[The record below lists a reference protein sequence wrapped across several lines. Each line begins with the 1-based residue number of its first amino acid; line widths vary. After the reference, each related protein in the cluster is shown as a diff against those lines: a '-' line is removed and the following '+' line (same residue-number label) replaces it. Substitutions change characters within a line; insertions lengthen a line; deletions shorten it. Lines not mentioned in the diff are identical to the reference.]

1 MASATDPL
9 GHTTTLAYDAMG
21 NLTTVTD
28 SLGKVTTLTYDAAGR
43 PVTVQGPLGQ
53 TVQVAYEGADLRT
66 VTDPLGRAR
75 QRAVDAL
82 GRVRLRIGPQ
92 GQTTRLAYDVP
103 AGWNRLE
110 ADIALDDAA
119 GLEGSAIFKVVVESG
134 GQWQAAYESP
144 IVRGGDAPLPVKI
157 DLKGVTRAA
166 LLVEYADRGDVL
178 DHANWLNVRLVK

>member
-1 MASATDPL
+1 MRGLGMHSAS
-9 GHTTTLAYDAMG
+9 
-21 NLTTVTD
+21 
-28 SLGKVTTLTYDAAGR
+28 
-43 PVTVQGPLGQ
+43 
-53 TVQVAYEGADLRT
+53 
-66 VTDPLGRAR
+66 
-75 QRAVDAL
+75 
-82 GRVRLRIGPQ
+82 
-92 GQTTRLAYDVP
+92 RLAYDVP
-103 AGWNRLE
+103 SGWNRLE

-119 GLEGSAIFKVVVESG
+119 GLEGSAIFKVVVENG